1 MVDDYMRKL
10 DQALAGLAPEVARD
24 VSTQVSEHIA
34 ASLSAIPNPSQSD
47 VKKVLADVG
56 SPVSIARATSVEF
69 PSAHRV
75 SLRTLAFWAYAFW
88 FGALWGF
95 NPVSWGSQETGLL
108 VVAYAMALVGSALI
122 LLKNRRIGDR
132 RLASRISFADFA
144 IAAVAIGIDWL
155 LPASAGMLRGPILLA
170 IFAAYYYKTWHIY
183 QAA

>member
-10 DQALAGLAPEVARD
+10 DQALAGLSPDVAKD
-24 VSTQVSEHIA
+24 VSAQVSEHIA
-34 ASLSAIPNPSQSD
+34 AALSGISNPSQTD
-47 VKKVLADVG
+47 VKKVLAEVG
-56 SPVSIARATSVEF
+56 SPMSIAGAAAAEF

-95 NPVSWGSQETGLL
+95 NPTSWGSQETGLL
-108 VVAYAMALVGSALI
+108 VISYAMALFGSTLI
-122 LLKNRRIGDR
+122 FLKNRRIGDR
-132 RLASRISFADFA
+132 RLASRISFGDFA
-144 IAAVAIGIDWL
+144 VAAVAITIDWL